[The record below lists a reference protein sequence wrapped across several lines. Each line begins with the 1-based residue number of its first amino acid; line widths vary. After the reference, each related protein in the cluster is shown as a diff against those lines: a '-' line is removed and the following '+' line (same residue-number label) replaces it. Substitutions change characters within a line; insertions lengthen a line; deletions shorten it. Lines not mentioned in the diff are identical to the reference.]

1 MSPRHFII
9 LNMEFFSALC
19 LVLVI
24 EGMLPFI
31 APKVWRE
38 TMTKVA
44 QLNDGQLRMV
54 GLFSIAVGLVSY
66 WITIAV
72 IG

>member
-1 MSPRHFII
+1 
-9 LNMEFFSALC
+9 MEFFAALC

-24 EGMLPFI
+24 EGLLPFI

-38 TMTKVA
+38 TMTKAA

-54 GLFSIAVGLVSY
+54 GLLSIVVGLISY
-66 WITIAV
+66 WITVAL
-72 IG
+72 IGG

>member
-1 MSPRHFII
+1 
-9 LNMEFFSALC
+9 MELFAALG

-24 EGMLPFI
+24 EGLLPFI

-38 TMTKVA
+38 TMTRVA

-54 GLFSIAVGLVSY
+54 GLVSIVVGLIAY
-66 WITIAV
+66 WITTV
-72 IG
+72 VFG

>member
-1 MSPRHFII
+1 
-9 LNMEFFSALC
+9 MEFFAALC
-19 LVLVI
+19 LVLVV
-24 EGMLPFI
+24 EGLLPFI

-54 GLFSIAVGLVSY
+54 GLFSIVIGLASY
-66 WITIAV
+66 WITMALT
-72 IG
+72 G